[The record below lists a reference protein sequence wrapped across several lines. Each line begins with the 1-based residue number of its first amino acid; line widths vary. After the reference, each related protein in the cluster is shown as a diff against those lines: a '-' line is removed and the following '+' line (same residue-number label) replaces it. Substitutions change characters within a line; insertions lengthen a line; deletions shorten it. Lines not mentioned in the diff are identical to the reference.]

1 MAGSSGS
8 NEVLGG
14 GGSTRIEG
22 TTGFVAIEGSLRG
35 RDLSLQ
41 LRARAA
47 GGNRRCRAAAAGE
60 IRGIRRCGAAAT
72 RMEGSAGLEARGS
85 ARMEGSVGDP
95 RKGARRERGRAA
107 GCGAA
112 GGDAWRMWG
121 VRAWQNVH
129 HGVVNAYISHII
141 VVEILSWIVIIIS
154 GRRVCCVADC
164 VVALASRLVRRPGLS
179 S

>member
-22 TTGFVAIEGSLRG
+22 TAGFVAIEGSLRG

-47 GGNRRCRAAAAGE
+47 GGNRRCRAAAAGG
-60 IRGIRRCGAAAT
+60 IRGIRRCGAAA
-72 RMEGSAGLEARGS
+72 

-112 GGDAWRMWG
+112 GGDAWRMQG
-121 VRAWQNVH
+121 VRARQNVH

-141 VVEILSWIVIIIS
+141 VVEISTFAVHDMSI
-154 GRRVCCVADC
+154 A
-164 VVALASRLVRRPGLS
+164 
-179 S
+179 